1 MNGEVDWA
9 ALYVQRKRQFDRV
22 GTIRLSPQ
30 DVLPDLLEIS
40 DDGLSVRCTDCA
52 VSYFEVHIENAG
64 DVGPAGWRKG
74 SYGYHADDGRVFAQS
89 GIGRKWGPTFTT
101 GDVIGC
107 GVNFLSRSLFFTK
120 NGELL
125 GVAVQKLKHCRKFY
139 PIVTLHSA
147 GARVRLNFGDRPFVF
162 PVGEHIRQIDE
173 AFKESERLEEREK
186 NELERKRRRGSLE
199 ASGNGAKKSDEEDE
213 DQSHKADEES
223 DDEDEDEDEED
234 EDDEGGEG
242 AIASNWEGTTD
253 DTFAD
258 ILERITH
265 EGADT
270 DEELIEPYFRM
281 ENIDVDTIPVEEL
294 FEMTRELAIYIR
306 ESHAES
312 STWDLAPNVFR
323 PVLTENDY
331 RLVLADLRLLR
342 NMAAYSTASPAIQA
356 VLAYYSSAAQ
366 STPHIGVTRW
376 QAFTDAEKRRCLILA
391 LEAICRDYELCVCR
405 RDVAI
410 LKSTKIADTNEQ
422 KQITIERVRE
432 RMTPLVHPPPAV
444 LQQSDKEI
452 AIWTLKEFERQLEAS
467 QLAIIEQTRKLV
479 GVKYWWESLGESLGM
494 VARRERTV
502 ASPHLRTSPVMCLLG
517 TGYHLWFAARRL
529 LSPLAAEAAPAPAPD
544 PTSAPAH
551 PAHPAHPAPAAAS
564 PQPPHDDP
572 PA

>member
-40 DDGLSVRCTDCA
+40 DDGLSVR
-52 VSYFEVHIENAG
+52 
-64 DVGPAGWRKG
+64 

-199 ASGNGAKKSDEEDE
+199 PSGNGAKKSDEEDE

-234 EDDEGGEG
+234 EDDEG

-265 EGADT
+265 EGAET

-294 FEMTRELAIYIR
+294 FEMTRELAIYIQA
-306 ESHAES
+306 SHAES

-323 PVLTENDY
+323 PDMTENDY

-342 NMAAYSTASPAIQA
+342 NMAAYSTASPSIQA

-391 LEAICRDYELCVCR
+391 LEAIGRDYELCVCR

-422 KQITIERVRE
+422 KQSTIERVRE

-467 QLAIIEQTRKLV
+467 QLAIVEQTRKLV
-479 GVKYWWESLGESLGM
+479 GIKYWWESLGESLGM

-551 PAHPAHPAPAAAS
+551 PAPAAAP